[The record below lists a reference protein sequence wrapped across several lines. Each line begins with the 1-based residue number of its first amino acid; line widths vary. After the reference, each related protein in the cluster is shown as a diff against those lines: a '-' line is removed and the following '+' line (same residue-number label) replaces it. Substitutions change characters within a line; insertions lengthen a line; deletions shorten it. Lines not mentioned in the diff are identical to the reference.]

1 MEHFPA
7 QFEAVSRT
15 KKSADDIKGPP
26 GRALPSA
33 TKQLIKRGND

>member
-1 MEHFPA
+1 MKHFPA

-15 KKSADDIKGPP
+15 KKSADDLQGQP

-33 TKQLIKRGND
+33 AKQLMKRGKD